1 MSILTGWTALDC
13 YLTSKEQFS
22 AMIMVRTSCNW
33 WDDDGVCFVPDS
45 HTCKDNYRTS
55 SMKQQSTGTPCHTT
69 WTHYPDSETTSLFP
83 NSLMMCAK
91 RRNNTYQFD
100 SLWFHPTGTRTH
112 YHTFNLEPYSWY
124 IYSSWHWSCH
134 IFIYLFY

>member
-33 WDDDGVCFVPDS
+33 WDDDDVCFVPDS

-55 SMKQQSTGTPCHTT
+55 SMKQQSTGTHVTPLGHIILI
-69 WTHYPDSETTSLFP
+69 PRQPVFSLTP
-83 NSLMMCAK
+83 
-91 RRNNTYQFD
+91 
-100 SLWFHPTGTRTH
+100 
-112 YHTFNLEPYSWY
+112 
-124 IYSSWHWSCH
+124 
-134 IFIYLFY
+134 